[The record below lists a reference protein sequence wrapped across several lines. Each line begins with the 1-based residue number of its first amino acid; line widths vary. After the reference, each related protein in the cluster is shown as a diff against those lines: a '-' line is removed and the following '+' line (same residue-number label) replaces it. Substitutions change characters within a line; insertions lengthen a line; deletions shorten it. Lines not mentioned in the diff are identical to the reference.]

1 VTRAKISQY
10 SATAG
15 DNTDVNGVNIAE
27 GCPPS
32 SMNNMG
38 REIMAALKRFQ
49 VGSDGDGVTVGGS
62 LVVSGSTT
70 ANTFSATQITASGT
84 IITAAGTNSAPA
96 IVPTGD
102 TNTGIFFPAADQ
114 VAIATNGVERV
125 NLGNSAV
132 VFNDAGADVDFRVE
146 GDTNANLLFV
156 DAGNDRVGIGTS
168 SPGAPLEVA
177 GTIQIKAD
185 SNGYLN
191 LGRFSSGYGGAAI
204 NGTNFLSFQ
213 VDNSDKVR
221 IDSSGRVIVGANSA
235 TPASSNVTG
244 AAIPAN
250 GAAEFSCNGGH
261 NLDLNRL
268 QDGELVRFR
277 SAGTAEGNI
286 SVSGNTVSYNPFLGS
301 HAGALTDWSRPEI
314 KVGTVMDTINEL
326 LEYKVVVI
334 DVQED
339 VPAKDAVLDE
349 ESNEVEPAQEATTQ
363 TVQKRI
369 SYNGNGAVNSIATVE
384 YEGEEYTGT
393 IQHEREEPLSFN
405 KHLKVKINDTAASKT
420 VFGVFVGWNNDP
432 NNDGGVYNDMLVGAV
447 GNYVIR
453 MAAGQTPE
461 AGDLVEADGNGCAVV
476 QDDDIIRT
484 KTIAKVTSTIPQV
497 TYDDGSFLVTCVLYC
512 G

>member
-1 VTRAKISQY
+1 
-10 SATAG
+10 
-15 DNTDVNGVNIAE
+15 
-27 GCPPS
+27 
-32 SMNNMG
+32 MNNMG

-49 VGSDGDGVTVGGS
+49 VGSDGDGVTVGGN
-62 LVVSGSTT
+62 LVVSGSSTLATT
-70 ANTFSATQITASGT
+70 AISSADINGGT
-84 IITAAGTNSAPA
+84 IDGTAIGGASAAAGAFT
-96 IVPTGD
+96 TL
-102 TNTGIFFPAADQ
+102 NTSGQ
-114 VAIATNGVERV
+114 
-125 NLGNSAV
+125 V

-146 GDTNANLLFV
+146 GDTDANLLFV
-156 DAGNDRVGIGTS
+156 DASADAVGIGTS
-168 SPGAPLEVA
+168 SPAYKLDIRSA
-177 GTIQIKAD
+177 QDDA
-185 SNGYLN
+185 
-191 LGRFSSGYGGAAI
+191 
-204 NGTNFLSFQ
+204 TNFLLNGLNIVNTSNQSAVANKTAIRLGVLQDAGVRAAKIVAEAEGGSTTNNIALSFRTNTA
-213 VDNSDKVR
+213 DAEDSTTERAR
-221 IDSSGRVIVGANSA
+221 ITS
-235 TPASSNVTG
+235 
-244 AAIPAN
+244 
-250 GAAEFSCNGGH
+250 GGH
-261 NLDLNRL
+261 F
-268 QDGELVRFR
+268 LVGKTTSNFNN
-277 SAGTAEGNI
+277 AGTDLYPNGEVNIVRDADIPLYIRRNTNDGVLISFYQANAEEGTI

-301 HAGALTDWSRPEI
+301 HSGALTDWSRPEI

-349 ESNEVEPAQEATTQ
+349 EGNEVEPAQEATTQ
-363 TVQKRI
+363 TVQRRI
-369 SYNGNGAVNSIATVE
+369 SYNGNGAVGSIATVE

-420 VFGVFVGWNNDP
+420 VFGVFVSWNNDS
-432 NNDGGVYNDMLVGAV
+432 NNDGGIYNDMLVGAV

>member
-1 VTRAKISQY
+1 MFAHQIWVDTAADPSILKIRN
-10 SATAG
+10 A
-15 DNTDVNGVNIAE
+15 DNDAW
-27 GCPPS
+27 
-32 SMNNMG
+32 
-38 REIMAALKRFQ
+38 
-49 VGSDGDGVTVGGS
+49 
-62 LVVSGSTT
+62 
-70 ANTFSATQITASGT
+70 ITIGT
-84 IITAAGTNSAPA
+84 IDQ
-96 IVPTGD
+96 TGD
-102 TNTGIFFPAADQ
+102 TFTLTSAVTTSNADINGGTIDGTAIGGASAAAGAFTTLNTSG
-114 VAIATNGVERV
+114 
-125 NLGNSAV
+125 AV

-146 GDTNANLLFV
+146 GDTDANLLFV
-156 DAGNDRVGIGTS
+156 DASADRVGIGAS
-168 SPGAPLEVA
+168 APAVKVQVNSTDNYVA
-177 GTIQIKAD
+177 GLESSTTFALLGFKASD
-185 SNGYLN
+185 STATTMADPNVAI
-191 LGRFSSGYGGAAI
+191 GGTGDALYFRAG
-204 NGTNFLSFQ
+204 GTERA
-213 VDNSDKVR
+213 R
-221 IDSSGRVIVGANSA
+221 IDSSGNLLVGTIDTNPSGNNVAGFALTDAGNLLKVSA
-235 TPASSNVTG
+235 DGSPALRINRKTSD
-244 AAIPAN
+244 
-250 GAAEFSCNGGH
+250 GGLVLF
-261 NLDLNRL
+261 N
-268 QDGELVRFR
+268 QDG
-277 SAGTAEGNI
+277 AEEGSI

-301 HAGALTDWSRPEI
+301 HAGALDDWSRTDI

-349 ESNEVEPAQEATTQ
+349 EGNEVEPAQEAITQ

-369 SYNGNGAVNSIATVE
+369 SYNGNGAVGSTATVE
-384 YEGEEYTGT
+384 YEGQEYTGV
-393 IQHEREEPLSFN
+393 IEHERKIPSTFN